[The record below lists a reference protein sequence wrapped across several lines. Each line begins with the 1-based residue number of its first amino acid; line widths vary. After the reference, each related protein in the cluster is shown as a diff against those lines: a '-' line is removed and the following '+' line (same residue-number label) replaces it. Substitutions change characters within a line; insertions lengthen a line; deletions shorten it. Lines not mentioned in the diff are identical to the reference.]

1 MLWLFAPRFRPST
14 YSRSRTAPHADKEK
28 QFFTITHPFHPKK
41 GQRFEL
47 IDCQRRWGQWR
58 VYHFTED
65 GQQAF
70 LPASW
75 TDAGPGDPFVEQS
88 QGRAIAR
95 VEDLLEL
102 AKLTAG
108 SVKQNKPDV

>member
-1 MLWLFAPRFRPST
+1 L
-14 YSRSRTAPHADKEK
+14 RTAPDADKTK
-28 QFFTITHPFHPKK
+28 PFFTITHPFHPKK

-58 VYHFTED
+58 VYYLTQD

-75 TDAGPGDPFVEQS
+75 TDFGPRDPFVEQA

-95 VEDLLEL
+95 IEDLLEL
-102 AKLTAG
+102 TRMMPRA
-108 SVKQNKPDV
+108 VKEIKPEM